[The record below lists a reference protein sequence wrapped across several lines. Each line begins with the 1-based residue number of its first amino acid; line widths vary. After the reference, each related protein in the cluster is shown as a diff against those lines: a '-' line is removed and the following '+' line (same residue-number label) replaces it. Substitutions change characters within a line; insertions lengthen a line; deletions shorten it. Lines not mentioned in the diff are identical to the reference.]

1 MPPLRS
7 HKRRRV
13 ACQHFPDD
21 QTLRLQAGAG
31 EDDVIH
37 LPNGLDRVDCERQ
50 EEEKKCSPRL
60 VTGEAQNDLVGHFLL
75 EFNFVQHNAL
85 HTWPPLQKLAFK
97 AFVTVVCTQS
107 SQVLGKVGVC

>member
-37 LPNGLDRVDCERQ
+37 LPSGLDRVDCERQ
-50 EEEKKCSPRL
+50 EEE
-60 VTGEAQNDLVGHFLL
+60 A
-75 EFNFVQHNAL
+75 
-85 HTWPPLQKLAFK
+85 PL
-97 AFVTVVCTQS
+97 
-107 SQVLGKVGVC
+107 